1 MQFLVSCDDFRGA
14 PERSRTSSGHQR
26 EQHAADGR
34 WFPASVVQQSRSCLT
49 AAQSAHTACLSVCL
63 SAWLS
68 VRRQSVSEARTQTAQ
83 PRHEHGVLLTASI
96 HIQSASAAES
106 VRSVHSEAEE
116 RRRGGGRRRC
126 WALQQTC
133 RARST
138 SHWSVSLYFYI
149 YHIYLFIT
157 PSSRGRK
164 QLQCVFFVWTGH
176 ILQQHEPSKCFCTS
190 WIFWDFEQTS
200 HMKIRSVW
208 SHRRRFTAA
217 AFMF

>member
-63 SAWLS
+63 SPWLS

-116 RRRGGGRRRC
+116 RRRRRREEM
-126 WALQQTC
+126 L
-133 RARST
+133 ST
-138 SHWSVSLYFYI
+138 AADMPGPLHITLIGESLFLYI